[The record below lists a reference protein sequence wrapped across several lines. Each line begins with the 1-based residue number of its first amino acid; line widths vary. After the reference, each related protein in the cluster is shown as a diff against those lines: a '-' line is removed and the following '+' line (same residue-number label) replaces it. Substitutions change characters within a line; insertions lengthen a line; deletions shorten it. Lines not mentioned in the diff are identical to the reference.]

1 MSTRRE
7 IERPS
12 QGDALRRQEINAVS
26 VGGLQSQA
34 TTEDIPIIDLGAYLR
49 EEPGALEEVARQIR
63 KACTEIGF
71 FYIVNHGASQETV
84 RRVFA
89 AMESFFTLPA
99 SEKSKV
105 RMNEHQSG
113 WQAPNVAIHGDSFD
127 KVVKPQATEA
137 FKFGPEL
144 DPADPDYRGTKRFRG
159 HNQWPAALSEADK
172 QAFLKYYAE
181 FNELAK
187 RLLAPVAVALGQAPG
202 FFDEAFRQADSVM
215 RSAYYPVVTPEENQ
229 FGLPGHTD
237 LSFLTLIPPAT
248 APGLQILTSKGTWID
263 QPLVEGG
270 ILVNTGDTLRTWSN
284 DQFIATP
291 HRVLASTQEE
301 RYSAIFF
308 LYPSL
313 DAVISCVPS
322 CFGQDLPRKYADQTF
337 ADFYARYASRNFGY
351 AEKKT

>member
-1 MSTRRE
+1 MNKV
-7 IERPS
+7 
-12 QGDALRRQEINAVS
+12 LRRQEVTSVN
-26 VGGLQSQA
+26 VGGQQSQA
-34 TTEDIPIIDLGAYLR
+34 ITEEIPIIDVGPYFAGV
-49 EEPGALEEVARQIR
+49 PGALANVGERIR
-63 KACTEIGF
+63 EACTEIGF
-71 FYIVNHGASQETV
+71 FYIVNHGASQATV
-84 RRVFA
+84 DRVFK

-99 SEKSKV
+99 SEKIKV

-144 DPADPDYRGTKRFRG
+144 EPTDPDFRGSKRFRG
-159 HNQWPAALSEADK
+159 HNQWPEALPEEDK
-172 QAFLKYYAE
+172 QAFLRYHAE

-187 RLLAPVAVALGQAPG
+187 RLLAPVAVALGQSPD
-202 FFDEAFRQADSVM
+202 FFDEAFRKSDSVM
-215 RSAYYPVVTPEENQ
+215 RSAFYPVVKPEENQ

-237 LSFLTLIPPAT
+237 LSFLTMIPPAT
-248 APGLQILTSKGTWID
+248 APGLQILTAAGTWID
-263 QPLVEGG
+263 QPIVEGG

-291 HRVLASTQEE
+291 HRVVASTREE

-308 LYPSL
+308 LYPNL

-322 CFGQDLPRKYADQTF
+322 CCSEDQPRKYADLTF
-337 ADFYARYASRNFGY
+337 ADFYAGYSARNFGY
-351 AEKKT
+351 AEKKA